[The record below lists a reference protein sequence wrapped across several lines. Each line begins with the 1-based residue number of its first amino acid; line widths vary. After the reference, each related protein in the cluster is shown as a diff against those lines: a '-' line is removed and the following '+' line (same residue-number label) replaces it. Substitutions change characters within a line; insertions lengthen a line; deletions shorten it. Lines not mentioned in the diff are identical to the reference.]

1 METISKLY
9 TTPSMPGSFSGMSGF
24 LKANKNL
31 KKNEVLNYLKEN
43 EAYTLHKPKI
53 KKFIRKRVVIPF
65 IDHTWQLDLMDV
77 QKISD
82 ENDNFRF
89 LLAVIDCF
97 SKKAW
102 VIKMKNKTGQATV
115 EAFQQILDSTTRK
128 PLKIQVDNG
137 SEFYNKDFKRLCEK
151 NNIKLYSTFSELKAS
166 IVERFNRTI
175 REKLQR
181 YFTHVDNNRYVEVL
195 DDLVKSY
202 NNTFHRSIKTL
213 PNLVKKEDEAK
224 IFLNLYKYN
233 KKEGDLKEIDLKFN
247 VGDKVRISKSKTL
260 FQKGYEQ
267 NWSFEYFL
275 INKVI
280 PTNPPT
286 YILKDLTDEEL
297 SGSFYEKE
305 LQKVE
310 QKEEVY
316 RIEKI
321 LKTRTIKKEKQFLIK
336 WLGWPDKFN
345 SWEPA
350 SNLKK

>member
-1 METISKLY
+1 
-9 TTPSMPGSFSGMSGF
+9 
-24 LKANKNL
+24 
-31 KKNEVLNYLKEN
+31 
-43 EAYTLHKPKI
+43 
-53 KKFIRKRVVIPF
+53 
-65 IDHTWQLDLMDV
+65 
-77 QKISD
+77 
-82 ENDNFRF
+82 
-89 LLAVIDCF
+89 
-97 SKKAW
+97 
-102 VIKMKNKTGQATV
+102 
-115 EAFQQILDSTTRK
+115 
-128 PLKIQVDNG
+128 
-137 SEFYNKDFKRLCEK
+137 
-151 NNIKLYSTFSELKAS
+151 
-166 IVERFNRTI
+166 
-175 REKLQR
+175 
-181 YFTHVDNNRYVEVL
+181 
-195 DDLVKSY
+195 
-202 NNTFHRSIKTL
+202 
-213 PNLVKKEDEAK
+213 
-224 IFLNLYKYN
+224 LYKYN

-247 VGDKVRISKSKTL
+247 VGNKVRISKSKTL